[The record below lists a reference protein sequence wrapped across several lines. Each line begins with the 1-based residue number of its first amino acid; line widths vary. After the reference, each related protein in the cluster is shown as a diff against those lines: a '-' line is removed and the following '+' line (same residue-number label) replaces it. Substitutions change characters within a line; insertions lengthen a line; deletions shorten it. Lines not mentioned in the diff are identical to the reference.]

1 MSERK
6 RTWLITGVSSGLGRA
21 LAEAVLGRGEV
32 VIGTLR
38 KSEQAAEF
46 EALAPG
52 RAIAMLLDVTDK
64 SRVPDAVTQAIQAA
78 GGIDV
83 VVNNAGYGLSGAAEE
98 VSDSEIRHQME
109 TNFFGLV
116 AVTQAALPFMRAQKR
131 GHVVNISS
139 VAGYKGILGM
149 SIYSASKFAV
159 EGFSEGLAAEAGH
172 LGIKVTIVE
181 PGAFRTRWSSNDAIV
196 RSARVIEDYAPTAG
210 AVRAG
215 LAKMH
220 GHQENDPA
228 KGATAIITAVDSQH
242 PPLRLPLGADSVL
255 YLREK
260 LTGMTQELAAWEA
273 VSVATRFG

>member
-21 LAEAVLGRGEV
+21 LAEAVLARGEV

-38 KSEQAAEF
+38 KPEQMAEF

-52 RAIAMLLDVTDK
+52 RAFACQLDLNDK
-64 SRVPDAVTQAIQAA
+64 EQVKPAITRAIKTA

-83 VVNNAGYGLSGAAEE
+83 VVNNAGYGLSGAVEE
-98 VSDSEIRHQME
+98 VSDAELRQQME

-116 AVTQAALPFMRAQKR
+116 EVSQAALPYMRAQRR
-131 GHVVNISS
+131 GHFVNIAS
-139 VAGYKGILGM
+139 VAGFQGIPGM

-159 EGFSEGLAAEAGH
+159 VGFSESLAAEAGH

-181 PGAFRTRWSSNDAIV
+181 PGAFRTNWSSNSAIV
-196 RSARVIEDYAPTAG
+196 RSATVIEDYAPTAG
-210 AVRAG
+210 AVRGG
-215 LAKMH
+215 LEQMD

-228 KGATAIITAVDSQH
+228 KAAMAIITAVDSAS
-242 PPLRLPLGADSVL
+242 PPLHLPLGADAVG
-255 YLREK
+255 YLRSK
-260 LTGMTQELAAWEA
+260 LERMSNELDAWEA
-273 VSVATRFG
+273 LASSTRFE

>member
-1 MSERK
+1 M
-6 RTWLITGVSSGLGRA
+6 IH
-21 LAEAVLGRGEV
+21 
-32 VIGTLR
+32 GT
-38 KSEQAAEF
+38 
-46 EALAPG
+46 
-52 RAIAMLLDVTDK
+52 
-64 SRVPDAVTQAIQAA
+64 
-78 GGIDV
+78 
-83 VVNNAGYGLSGAAEE
+83 AEE

-181 PGAFRTRWSSNDAIV
+181 PGAFRTHWASNSAIV
-196 RSARVIEDYAPTAG
+196 RSARVIEEYAPTAG
-210 AVRAG
+210 VVRAG
-215 LAKMH
+215 LAKMD

-228 KGATAIITAVDSQH
+228 KAAIAIIAVVDSPH
-242 PPLRLPLGADSVL
+242 PPLHLPLGSDSVR
-255 YLREK
+255 YLRDK
-260 LTGMTQELAAWEA
+260 LAAMTQELAAWEA
-273 VSVATRFG
+273 VSVKTGFDSPAVR